1 MSAAVTAS
9 MSTRASLIETWA
21 VGQSLVQIIEDVQN
35 LHFGERLWTPGD
47 LSGESGNVI

>member
-21 VGQSLVQIIEDVQN
+21 VGQSCAKIEDVQN